1 MRHRGR
7 QGSMMRLGIAA
18 AVLAGLAMVAAPA
31 SASRRSYAS
40 RSYAP
45 RVSYGGG
52 HHTSSHGGHY
62 SGSYSGS
69 SHRGGS
75 YHNVRTSNRYGR
87 HK

>member
-1 MRHRGR
+1 
-7 QGSMMRLGIAA
+7 MMRLGIAA

-31 SASRRSYAS
+31 SASRRSYSS
-40 RSYAP
+40 RT
-45 RVSYGGG
+45 SYGGG

-75 YHNVRTSNRYGR
+75 YRNVRTSNRYGR